1 MSFKI
6 REVSAIRIF
15 ANDIKKSRDFY
26 KALFDQEPIEDL
38 EFFVSF
44 KVGGSCFDITVPDAK
59 NPHSQGGSVGYW
71 LVDNID
77 VVLEKVEELGGKLHR
92 GPLKVPETQR
102 TIMQIQDPFGNVIGF
117 EAPF

>member
-1 MSFKI
+1 MSFNIK
-6 REVSAIRIF
+6 EVSAIRIF
-15 ANDIKKSRDFY
+15 ANDLQKSRNFY
-26 KALFDQEPIEDL
+26 KALFNQEPVEDL

-44 KVGGSCFDITVPDAK
+44 KVGGTCFDITVSDAK
-59 NPHSQGGSVGYW
+59 NPFSQGGSVGYW
-71 LVDNID
+71 LVDDIE
-77 VVLEKVEELGGKLHR
+77 VVLKKVEALGGKLYR